1 MFSHFFLHRNLC
13 TVPIFKKY
21 LRRNPIKSLAE
32 VFFLQEGINVH
43 YDALEVDVE
52 VVLLEDW
59 ETTIKRHRVS

>member
-1 MFSHFFLHRNLC
+1 MHRNPL
-13 TVPIFKKY
+13 I
-21 LRRNPIKSLAE
+21 SLAQ